1 MHIVDAIARKITQNI
16 RREGIKIKHNYLTQ
30 KKAINRCMRE
40 QAEKVFITCAD
51 FLCALKEPGFA
62 PPSAGGSIKYP

>member
-30 KKAINRCMRE
+30 KKAIKKGERNQKDMRF
-40 QAEKVFITCAD
+40 KTVT
-51 FLCALKEPGFA
+51 KW
-62 PPSAGGSIKYP
+62 

>member
-30 KKAINRCMRE
+30 KKAIKMKETKKIRDVK
-40 QAEKVFITCAD
+40 QIT
-51 FLCALKEPGFA
+51 KW
-62 PPSAGGSIKYP
+62 